1 MKKHLLIILFISF
14 YLHSHSQT
22 DKYFIAFKNKNNN
35 DYSISNPSA
44 FLSNKAI
51 QRRINQ
57 SIPIDYTDLP
67 VTPAYVSQIASVPNV
82 TVLHRIKWLN
92 GVIIQTTSSIAL
104 SIIQSFTFVQSSQ
117 PLNFLKSATSI
128 DSIPKLYSPSRAKT
142 YTYNYYGNSYD
153 QVHQLQVECLH
164 NAGYKGEGMIIAVI
178 DDGFNNVQNNP
189 VFDSLRLQG
198 RLLGTRDFVSR
209 DTNVFDD
216 DYHGSYVLSTM
227 AALSPGNL
235 VGTAPKASYWLLR
248 SEDIN
253 SESLVE
259 EYYWIRAAEFAD
271 SAGADIINTSLGYTT
286 FDNPTYNHTYAMM
299 NGKTTPIAKAA
310 TMAARK
316 GILVVVA
323 AGNEGSSSWYYIST
337 PADADSV
344 CTVGGVDINGNVA
357 TFSSRGPTADG
368 RIKPDVCAMGVNTA
382 ISSPSGLAFNGNGT
396 SFAAPLIAG
405 AAACLWQAKATL
417 TNIQLLNLIKQYSSN
432 SLSPNSN
439 IGWGIPDFCG
449 ALLSTPQFS
458 KSADIKIFPNP
469 ASDVLFIQ
477 SFNTI
482 KDVIVRDILGN
493 EVMRFENIHSNSTQ
507 LNIQHLPCSV
517 YFIHITSQ
525 NDNVYFSKWIK
536 SSLKD

>member
-1 MKKHLLIILFISF
+1 MKKHLLIIFFISF
-14 YLHSHSQT
+14 YLFSHSQT

-35 DYSISNPSA
+35 GYSISNPSA

-67 VTPAYVSQIASVPNV
+67 VTPAYVNQIASVPNV

-92 GVIIQTTSSIAL
+92 GVIIQTTSSVAL
-104 SIIQSFTFVQSSQ
+104 SIVQSFTFVQSSQ
-117 PLNFLKSATSI
+117 PLNFFKSSTSI
-128 DSIPKLYSPSRAKT
+128 DSILKLYSPSSAKT
-142 YTYNYYGNSYD
+142 YSYNYGNSYD

-189 VFDSLRLQG
+189 VFDSLQLQG

-286 FDNPTYNHTYAMM
+286 FDNPTYNHTYA
-299 NGKTTPIAKAA
+299 ID
-310 TMAARK
+310 
-316 GILVVVA
+316 
-323 AGNEGSSSWYYIST
+323 EW
-337 PADADSV
+337 
-344 CTVGGVDINGNVA
+344 
-357 TFSSRGPTADG
+357 
-368 RIKPDVCAMGVNTA
+368 
-382 ISSPSGLAFNGNGT
+382 
-396 SFAAPLIAG
+396 
-405 AAACLWQAKATL
+405 
-417 TNIQLLNLIKQYSSN
+417 
-432 SLSPNSN
+432 
-439 IGWGIPDFCG
+439 
-449 ALLSTPQFS
+449 
-458 KSADIKIFPNP
+458 
-469 ASDVLFIQ
+469 
-477 SFNTI
+477 
-482 KDVIVRDILGN
+482 
-493 EVMRFENIHSNSTQ
+493 
-507 LNIQHLPCSV
+507 
-517 YFIHITSQ
+517 
-525 NDNVYFSKWIK
+525 
-536 SSLKD
+536 

>member
-1 MKKHLLIILFISF
+1 MKTYLTCIFFISF
-14 YLHSHSQT
+14 VFFSHSQT
-22 DKYFIAFKNKNNN
+22 DKYFIAFKDKNNN
-35 DYSISNPSA
+35 GYSISNPSA
-44 FLSNKAI
+44 FLSSKAI

-57 SIPIDYTDLP
+57 SIPIDYSDLP
-67 VTPAYVSQIASVPNV
+67 VSPAYVNQIASVPNV

-92 GVIIQTTSSIAL
+92 GVIIQTTSSVAL
-104 SIIQSFTFVQSSQ
+104 SIIQSFTFVQSTQ
-117 PLNFLKSATSI
+117 PLNFTKNTSSF
-128 DSIPKLYSPSRAKT
+128 DSLPKLSYQSSTRTYS
-142 YTYNYYGNSYD
+142 YNYGNSYD

-198 RLLGTRDFVSR
+198 RLLGTRDFVSL

-216 DYHGSYVLSTM
+216 DYHGAFVLSTM

-235 VGTAPKASYWLLR
+235 IGTAPKASYWLLR

-253 SESLVE
+253 SESPVE
-259 EYYWIRAAEFAD
+259 EYYWIRSAEFAD
-271 SAGADIINTSLGYTT
+271 SVGADIINISLGYTT

-316 GILVVVA
+316 GMFVVVA

-344 CTVGGVDINGNVA
+344 CTVGAVDINGNVA
-357 TFSSRGPTADG
+357 SFSSRGPTSDG

-405 AAACLWQAKATL
+405 AAACLWQARPTL

-432 SLSPNSN
+432 SFSPNSN

-449 ALLSTPQFS
+449 ALLNTPQFI
-458 KSADIKIFPNP
+458 KNADIKIFPNP
-469 ASDVLFIQ
+469 ASNVLFIK

-482 KDVIVRDILGN
+482 KNITIRDLLGN
-493 EVMRFENIHSNSTQ
+493 EVMQFENIQSNNTQ
-507 LNIQHLPCSV
+507 LNIHHLPCSV
-517 YFIHITSQ
+517 YFIQIITQ
-525 NDNVYFSKWIK
+525 NNEVFYSKWIK
-536 SSLKD
+536 NSSNN